1 MKKLYALAASLL
13 TMLGIAV
20 AQSGPVISAAAK
32 TGCCP
37 LCK

>member
-1 MKKLYALAASLL
+1 MKRLYALAAWLL
-13 TMLGIAV
+13 TLLGVAV
-20 AQSGPVISAAAK
+20 AQSAPVISAAAK

>member
-13 TMLGIAV
+13 GLLGVAV
-20 AQSGPVISAAAK
+20 AQSAPVISAVAK